1 MNRFP
6 VWKNSLIA
14 LVIVLAGLFALPN
27 VFGESPAIQVLP
39 ARAGVPIDSGI
50 LTTATDAAQQAG
62 LNPTGGAL
70 EGNGLKVRF
79 NDTEAQLKAKDVIQA
94 KLGDSY
100 VVALNLIP
108 NSPAWLGHVGASPMF
123 LGLDLRGGVHFLLQ
137 VDGKAV
143 LQQSLDHGLNEWKT
157 VMRDKGVYAESSGR
171 DGNSIVLH
179 FRDAAAKDKGRDALG
194 GMKAAWLMEDV
205 ADDQLAL
212 KGTLLPETLKQ
223 NDDAA
228 VQQNILIMRNRINE
242 LGVAEPIIQR
252 QGVDR
257 IVVELPGVQDTA
269 KAKEILG
276 RTASLE
282 VHLVNDDV
290 TTPGITQ
297 ELVRDRD
304 GRAMVIQRLA
314 ILTGRNIVGAKAGF
328 TQTANLPTVDLTLD
342 STGARI
348 FQQVTHDNV
357 GKRIAIVQVEK
368 GKSVVL
374 TAPVVREE
382 IPGGQVQISGHMS
395 VEEASETALLVRA
408 GSLAAPMEII
418 EERTLGPSLG
428 KDNIAR
434 GVNAVIY
441 GFVAIAVF
449 MSVYYRLFGVISVVA
464 LGINLILL
472 IAVLSMLQATLTLP
486 GMAGIALT
494 VGMAI
499 DANVLINERI
509 REELRHARAPQIAIR
524 VGYELAF
531 GTILDSNVTTFVVG
545 MALFSFGSGPVRGFA
560 AVLCLGILTSMFSA
574 ILVSRACVNLMF
586 GSRRKLT
593 TLPV

>member
-14 LVIVLAGLFALPN
+14 LVIALAGLFALPN

-39 ARAGVPIDSGI
+39 ARAGVTIDGGV
-50 LTTATDAAQQAG
+50 LATATDAAQKAG
-62 LNPTGGAL
+62 LNPSGGVL
-70 EGNGLKVRF
+70 EGSGLKVRF
-79 NDTEAQLKAKDVIQA
+79 ADTEAQLKAKDVIQS
-94 KLGDSY
+94 KLGDGY

-108 NSPAWLGHVGASPMF
+108 NSPAWLSGVGASPMF

-143 LQQSLDHGLNEWKT
+143 LQQSLDHGLDEWKT
-157 VMRDKGVYAESSGR
+157 LMRDKGVYAESSGR
-171 DGNSIVLH
+171 EGDSIVLH
-179 FRDAAAKDKGRDALG
+179 FRDAAAKDKGRDALSS
-194 GMKAAWLMEDV
+194 MKASWLMEDV
-205 ADDQLAL
+205 ANDPLSVR
-212 KGTLLPETLKQ
+212 GTLLPEALKQ

-228 VQQNILIMRNRINE
+228 VLQNILIMRNRINE

-282 VHLVNDDV
+282 VHMVNDDV
-290 TTPGITQ
+290 TTPGLTQ

-342 STGARI
+342 STGARV
-348 FQQVTHDNV
+348 FQKVTHDNV

-382 IPGGQVQISGHMS
+382 IPGGQVQISGHMT

-408 GSLAAPMEII
+408 GALAAPMEII

-441 GFVAIAVF
+441 GFIAIAVF
-449 MSVYYRLFGVISVVA
+449 MSVYYRVFGMISVLA

-509 REELRHARAPQIAIR
+509 REELRQARVPQIAIR

-586 GSRRKLT
+586 GARRKLA

>member
-418 EERTLGPSLG
+418 EERTLGPILG

>member
-6 VWKNSLIA
+6 LWKNIS
-14 LVIVLAGLFALPN
+14 IVAVVLLAVLFSLPN
-27 VFGESPAIQVLP
+27 VFGESPAVQILP
-39 ARAGVPIDSGI
+39 SRAGVTLDTGLLVTVTEAVS
-50 LTTATDAAQQAG
+50 QQG
-62 LNPTGGAL
+62 LSPTGSLL
-70 EGNGLKVRF
+70 EGNGLKVKF
-79 NDTEAQLKAKDVIQA
+79 ADTETQLKAKDIIQA
-94 KLGDSY
+94 KLGDNY

-108 NSPAWLGHVGASPMF
+108 NSPQWMRTIGASPMF

-143 LQQSLDHGLNEWKT
+143 LQTSLDHGVSEWKT
-157 VMRDKGVYAESSGR
+157 LMKDKGVYPQASGR
-171 DGNSIVLH
+171 VGDTIVLQ
-179 FRDAAAKDKGRDALG
+179 FRDEAAKAKARDAVAPLR
-194 GMKAAWLMEDV
+194 AAWAIEDV
-205 ADDQLAL
+205 SDDPLAL
-212 KGTLLPETLKQ
+212 RGKLLPEAMKS

-228 VQQNILIMRNRINE
+228 VTQNILILRNRINE

-252 QGVDR
+252 QGNDR
-257 IVVELPGVQDTA
+257 IIVELPGVQDTA

-282 VHLVNDDV
+282 VHMVVDDV
-290 TTPGITQ
+290 TTPSITQ
-297 ELVRDRD
+297 ELVRDRE
-304 GRAMVIQRLA
+304 GRALVIQRLA

-328 TQTANLPTVDLTLD
+328 TQTTNAPTVDLTLD
-342 STGARI
+342 SSGARI
-348 FQQVTHDNV
+348 FQQTTHDNV

-428 KDNIAR
+428 KDNIDR
-434 GVNAVIY
+434 GINSVIY
-441 GFVAIAVF
+441 GFTAIAVF
-449 MSVYYRLFGVISVVA
+449 MSIYYRLFGLFSVVA
-464 LGINLILL
+464 LAINLVLL

-509 REELRHARAPQIAIR
+509 REELRHNRVPQIAIR
-524 VGYELAF
+524 EGYDLAF

-574 ILVSRACVNLMF
+574 VLVSRALVNVTF
-586 GSRRKLT
+586 GNRRKLT

>member
-1 MNRFP
+1 
-6 VWKNSLIA
+6 
-14 LVIVLAGLFALPN
+14 
-27 VFGESPAIQVLP
+27 
-39 ARAGVPIDSGI
+39 
-50 LTTATDAAQQAG
+50 
-62 LNPTGGAL
+62 
-70 EGNGLKVRF
+70 
-79 NDTEAQLKAKDVIQA
+79 
-94 KLGDSY
+94 
-100 VVALNLIP
+100 
-108 NSPAWLGHVGASPMF
+108 MF

-143 LQQSLDHGLNEWKT
+143 LQQSLDHGLDEWKT
-157 VMRDKGVYAESSGR
+157 LMRDKGVYAESSGR
-171 DGNSIVLH
+171 EGDSIVLH
-179 FRDAAAKDKGRDALG
+179 FRDAAAKDKGRDALSS
-194 GMKAAWLMEDV
+194 MKASWLMEDV
-205 ADDQLAL
+205 ANDPLSVR
-212 KGTLLPETLKQ
+212 GTLLPEALKQ

-228 VQQNILIMRNRINE
+228 VLQNILIMRNRINE

-282 VHLVNDDV
+282 VHMVNDDV
-290 TTPGITQ
+290 TTPGLTQ

-342 STGARI
+342 STGARV
-348 FQQVTHDNV
+348 FQKVTHDNV

-382 IPGGQVQISGHMS
+382 IPGGQVQISGHMT

-408 GSLAAPMEII
+408 GALAAPMEII

-441 GFVAIAVF
+441 GFIAIAVF
-449 MSVYYRLFGVISVVA
+449 MSVYYRVFGMISVLA

-509 REELRHARAPQIAIR
+509 REELRQARVPQIAIR

-586 GSRRKLT
+586 GARRKLA